1 MGLIDDLKLVS
12 NRKGPQCTVGALLD
26 YLPQDEAKAILEI
39 IDDPDGSL
47 VGLSK
52 VLQNY
57 GHPISPRTLRRHR
70 HRGDTS
76 KDGCACR

>member
-12 NRKGPQCTVGALLD
+12 NRKGPQCTVGAMLD
-26 YLPQDEAKAILEI
+26 SLSPDEAQAVLAI

-57 GHPISPRTLRRHR
+57 GKGISPRTLRRHR

-76 KDGCACR
+76 KDGCACQ